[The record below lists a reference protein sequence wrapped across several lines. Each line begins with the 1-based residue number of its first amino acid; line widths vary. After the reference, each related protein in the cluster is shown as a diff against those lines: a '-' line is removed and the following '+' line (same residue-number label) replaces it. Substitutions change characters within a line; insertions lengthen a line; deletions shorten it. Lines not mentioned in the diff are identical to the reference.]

1 MTKVPAHVELGA
13 SLSADQRRKAK
24 GNAAADEEAKAAAA
38 RQPRAAR
45 REQGEWDN
53 DWSDAVVTAKLI
65 AAVAKLWPAAR
76 APSGRPPS
84 ARIAESEG
92 RAERK
97 RAERDEAKRR
107 REANWAYAHLGE
119 HARGPSRCHFCKV
132 LASHRGA
139 AEERECPRSLPQ
151 WTEVAVREAE
161 SGTSGHRLLIGLVE
175 RQGDPPSAFLMC
187 DRCGGFGEVK
197 QSSLLAGQCRGRPG
211 SASAAYSIHRLGN
224 GQFPRPGAASVGT
237 IVAQVYPVARMRSF
251 LAL

>member
-13 SLSADQRRKAK
+13 SLTADQRRKAR
-24 GNAAADEEAKAAAA
+24 GNAAADEEAKTAAA

-65 AAVAKLWPAAR
+65 AALAKLWPAAR
-76 APSGRPPS
+76 APGGRPPS

-107 REANWAYAHLGE
+107 REANWATHIWAN
-119 HARGPSRCHFCKV
+119 ARGPRRCHFCKV
-132 LASHRGA
+132 LARHRGA

-151 WTEVAVREAE
+151 WTEVAVRESE

-175 RQGDPPSAFLMC
+175 RQRDPPSAFLMC
-187 DRCGGFGEVK
+187 ERCGGFGEVK
-197 QSSLLAGQCRGRPG
+197 QSSLLAGQCRGRPS
-211 SASAAYSIHRLGN
+211 SASAAYSIQPLGN

-237 IVAQVYPVARMRSF
+237 VVAQVYTVSKMRTF
-251 LAL
+251 LAP